1 MARLALCLAAT
12 LLTVPAAAQSGQGS
26 TTIAVSVEVVPNCT
40 VSAAPLT
47 LVPRQGAVAAASSDI
62 AIACG
67 PDEPFTVTLDLGAHP
82 SGTLRRAYDPVA
94 NRYLAYD
101 IFRDPARN
109 QRWADG
115 PGEVVSGL
123 TSASGRVSLKAYG
136 GLVSGQDLIAGN
148 YADQVV
154 VAVNF

>member
-1 MARLALCLAAT
+1 MARFALCLAAT
-12 LLTVPAAAQSGQGS
+12 VLTAPVAAQSGQGS
-26 TTIAVSVEVVPNCT
+26 ATIAVSVEVVPNCT
-40 VSAAPLT
+40 VSAAPLS
-47 LVPRQGAVAAASSDI
+47 LVPRQGEAGAASSDI

-67 PDEPFTVTLDLGAHP
+67 PDEPFTVTLDHGAHP
-82 SGTLRRAYDPVA
+82 NGNLRRAYDAVA

-101 IFRDPARN
+101 IFRDPARI

-115 PGEVVSGL
+115 PGEAVSGL
-123 TSASGRVSLKAYG
+123 TNASGRVSLKAYG
-136 GLVSGQDLIAGN
+136 GLVPGQDLVAGN